1 MSNQLVRAAIVSTV
15 AMKGF
20 DHFRRPAGSFL
31 EGVPAKTDGEAVV
44 GFLLKLLRTVEVED
58 VTHQVEALGACRY
71 YKIQSDLINGYES
84 VCLLGDLTPEELG
97 RCRFQ
102 IGHHGNIEIV
112 MPDLPPRPTDI
123 IHILVADTSVWPP
136 VSPPNEDTARMVTW
150 FPGRITPP
158 VDIGRATVKKA

>member
-1 MSNQLVRAAIVSTV
+1 MSNELVRAAIESTV

-31 EGVPAKTDGEAVV
+31 ENIPVKTDGEAVV
-44 GFLLKLLRTVEVED
+44 SFLLELLRTVEVED

-71 YKIQSDLINGYES
+71 YKIQSSLIQGRES
-84 VCLLGDLTPEELG
+84 VSLLEDLTPEELSL
-97 RCRFQ
+97 CRFQ
-102 IGHHGNIEIV
+102 IGHHGNVEIV

-123 IHILVADTSVWPP
+123 IHILVADVSVWPP
-136 VSPPNEDTARMVTW
+136 VSPPNEDTARVVTW

-158 VDIGRATVKKA
+158 VEIGRATVKKA